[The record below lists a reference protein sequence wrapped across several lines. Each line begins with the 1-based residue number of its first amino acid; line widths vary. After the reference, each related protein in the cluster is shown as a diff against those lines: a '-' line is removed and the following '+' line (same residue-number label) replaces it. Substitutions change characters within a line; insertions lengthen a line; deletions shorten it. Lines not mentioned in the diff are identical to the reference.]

1 MRAWI
6 ALAVA
11 GPVAAWIVFGLGSL
25 GPNADLGTF
34 ELDVHAAS
42 TPQSVKVPKKASRPC
57 IS

>member
-6 ALAVA
+6 ALVVD
-11 GPVAAWIVFGLGSL
+11 GPVPVWIVIGLGSL
-25 GPNADLGTF
+25 GPDADLGTF

-42 TPQSVKVPKKASRPC
+42 TPQSAKVPKKPSRLC